1 MADKDYSPLSLACV
15 KSLSDKSY
23 EKRRQAAAE
32 IEKMVKDFTQMKNSE
47 QIKKLLRVLG
57 HDFTMSQMTNW
68 RKGGIIGL
76 ASSAMGLG
84 RDAGNY
90 IDELIL
96 PILHC
101 FGDSD
106 PRARYYACEGLYN
119 VTKVARGAI
128 LLHFNEIFNAL
139 SKLAADPDQ
148 NVRSGTEMLDRLL
161 KDIVTESASF
171 DLVTFIPLLRE
182 RLYTKNTFARQFVI
196 SWISVLHAVP
206 DINLVIFLPE
216 LLDGLFHILEDPTM
230 EIKKM
235 CETVLGEFLREIIK
249 NPNYVDFSGM
259 INILIAHSQ
268 SKDELLQLMAVTWI
282 KEFVSLAGT
291 DMVPYGSGILSAV
304 LPCLAYEDDNRK
316 NIRETGKAV
325 NYSLMKLITNFN
337 EQSVTSA
344 NKIET
349 TQVKDNGDEST
360 TAKTPSK
367 PIAVDLTSLVDVLTR
382 NLQNTAVSTKVAV
395 LRWIYHL
402 TLGLIKMAKMN
413 ANIDHLKMGDEMF
426 RFVDETFPVLLKTLS
441 DPSDEVV
448 LLSLE
453 VLAEIVSFPCKSRE
467 GGDDL
472 PVKIEIQNNPYF
484 IKFVVSLLG
493 LFSTD
498 RQLLEDR
505 GAFIIRQLCVLLSSE
520 AIYRTISEILLEEEN
535 FKFANVMVE
544 TLNTILLTSA
554 ELFELRMQLKEL
566 KTRESCSLFTSLYRT
581 WAHDPVATVALC
593 LLTQNYDHACDI
605 IRTFGQI
612 EVTVEFLVEI
622 DKLVQ
627 LIESPIFTYLRLDL
641 LDGHHN
647 TELVQALYGLLMLL
661 PQSEGFHVL
670 QRRLNCVPSFHLPPG
685 SKLHGEPKTE
695 ERVFVKEITFK
706 ELLVHFRT
714 VQERHKRSKQANK
727 TAELIEKGMKA
738 MDF

>member
-161 KDIVTESASF
+161 KASNKT
-171 DLVTFIPLLRE
+171 DD
-182 RLYTKNTFARQFVI
+182 
-196 SWISVLHAVP
+196 SSV

-382 NLQNTAVSTKVAV
+382 NLQNTAGISDIFEYLNKKLSLTLVTHAVSTKVAV

-670 QRRLNCVPSFHLPPG
+670 QRRLNCVPSFHLPR
-685 SKLHGEPKTE
+685 K
-695 ERVFVKEITFK
+695 
-706 ELLVHFRT
+706 
-714 VQERHKRSKQANK
+714 
-727 TAELIEKGMKA
+727 
-738 MDF
+738 